1 MHKNTG
7 EKWDEST
14 QLESIELR
22 LSRPLDSRRG
32 DSILKRDIN
41 MLPVTRGEMQSPIER
56 ISIVHDDKV
65 TGHVTGM
72 HPKYPSNEGATM
84 DKKRR
89 ASQMINYGIDVHRRS
104 RWLNRR
110 ASQR

>member
-32 DSILKRDIN
+32 DSIAERDIN
-41 MLPVTRGEMQSPIER
+41 MLPVTRGEMQSSIEGL
-56 ISIVHDDKV
+56 SIVHDNKV
-65 TGHVTGM
+65 TYLERISLQIPELGIEHELSGEASLAVFCLTFRQVHVGE
-72 HPKYPSNEGATM
+72 S
-84 DKKRR
+84 
-89 ASQMINYGIDVHRRS
+89 
-104 RWLNRR
+104 
-110 ASQR
+110 